1 MGDSKAILALN
12 ELKSKAAIAAF
23 FIIYCV
29 IGLLLDIIIYNMP
42 SLRYG
47 FYMLLT
53 FQVFPMAT
61 VGMVAFGVVSVFV
74 TYSMYDKIML
84 YGHEYKEITPEN
96 ASGFE
101 RRLYNMIDSLAARG
115 GLGYMP
121 RVYIIEADY
130 MNAFASGF
138 SQKSAMVAITTALI
152 NRLDEKEIEA
162 VMAHEISHI
171 KHGDIKL
178 TLLVSVLANVML
190 FVVNIGVMFFGGS
203 RDSGGARA
211 AKMILFA
218 LQFILPLITGVLSM
232 FLSRTREY
240 MADAGSVEITGD
252 KKAMANALI
261 KIHNNYA
268 TEPHAEDEGAEFRR
282 AAYIFEPKA
291 FASLFSTHPSL
302 QDRLKALGFEGR

>member
-1 MGDSKAILALN
+1 MRDSRAVLALN
-12 ELKSKAAIAAF
+12 EVKSKLVLAAF
-23 FIIYCV
+23 FALYCL
-29 IGLLLDIIIYNMP
+29 IGLLVDNIIYNMP
-42 SLRYG
+42 SLVYG

-53 FQVFPMAT
+53 FRVFPIAT
-61 VGMVAFGVVSVFV
+61 VGMALFGVVSIFV

-96 ASGFE
+96 AVGFE
-101 RRLYNMIDSLAARG
+101 RKFYDMIGELARRG

-121 RVYIIEADY
+121 RVYIIDADY

-138 SQKSAMVAITTALI
+138 SQKSATVAITTALI
-152 NRLDEKEIEA
+152 NRLNEDEIRA

-178 TLLVSVLANVML
+178 TLLISVLANVML

-203 RDSGGARA
+203 RDSAGARA
-211 AKMILFA
+211 AKTILFV
-218 LQFILPLITGVLSM
+218 LQFVLPLITGILSM

-252 KKAMANALI
+252 RKAMANALI

-268 TEPHAEDEGAEFRR
+268 DELHEDEGAEFRR
-282 AAYIFEPKA
+282 AAYIYEPKS

-302 QDRLKALGFEGR
+302 QDRLRALGFEA

>member
-1 MGDSKAILALN
+1 MSDNNSILALN
-12 ELKSKAAIAAF
+12 ELKSKAALGAF
-23 FIIYCV
+23 FILYCV
-29 IGLLLDIIIYNMP
+29 IGLLVDTIIYNMP
-42 SLRYG
+42 SLSQG

-61 VGMVAFGVVSVFV
+61 VGMAAFGVVSIMV

-84 YGHEYKEITPEN
+84 FGHEYKEVTPEN
-96 ASGFE
+96 ATGFE
-101 RRLYNMIDSLAARG
+101 KRLYDTIDSLAAKA

-121 RVYIIEADY
+121 RVYVIEADY

-152 NRLDEKEIEA
+152 SRLNEDEIKA

-178 TLLVSVLANVML
+178 TLLISVLANVML

-211 AKMILFA
+211 AKMILFV
-218 LQFILPLITGVLSM
+218 LQFVLPLITGVLSM
-232 FLSRTREY
+232 FLSRSREY

-252 KKAMANALI
+252 KDAMANALI

-268 TEPHAEDEGAEFRR
+268 KGPHAQDDGAEFRK
-282 AAYIFEPKA
+282 AAYIFEPKS

-302 QDRLKALGFEGR
+302 KDRLKALGFAS

>member
-1 MGDSKAILALN
+1 MGDSNSVLALN
-12 ELKSKAAIAAF
+12 ELKSKVALGVF
-23 FIIYCV
+23 FILYCV
-29 IGLLLDIIIYNMP
+29 IGLLVDTIIYNMP
-42 SLRYG
+42 SLSYG

-61 VGMVAFGVVSVFV
+61 VGMAAFGVVSVIV

-84 YGHEYKEITPEN
+84 FGHEYKEITPEN
-96 ASGFE
+96 AIGFE
-101 RRLYNMIDSLAARG
+101 RRLYDMIGSLAARA

-121 RVYIIEADY
+121 RVYVIDADY

-152 NRLDEKEIEA
+152 SRLNEDEIRA

-211 AKMILFA
+211 AKMILFV

-232 FLSRTREY
+232 FLSRSREY

-252 KKAMANALI
+252 KEAMANALI
-261 KIHNNYA
+261 KIHNSYA
-268 TEPHAEDEGAEFRR
+268 KEPYIEDDGVEFRR
-282 AAYIFEPKA
+282 AAYIFEPKS

-302 QDRLKALGFEGR
+302 EDRLRALGFAA

>member
-1 MGDSKAILALN
+1 MSDNNSILALN
-12 ELKSKAAIAAF
+12 ELKSKAALGAF
-23 FIIYCV
+23 FILYCV
-29 IGLLLDIIIYNMP
+29 IGLLVDTIIYNMP
-42 SLRYG
+42 SLSHG

-61 VGMVAFGVVSVFV
+61 VGMAVFGVVSIMV

-84 YGHEYKEITPEN
+84 FGHEYKEITPEN
-96 ASGFE
+96 AAGFE
-101 RRLYNMIDSLAARG
+101 RRLYDSIDSLAAKA

-121 RVYIIEADY
+121 RVYVIEADY

-138 SQKSAMVAITTALI
+138 SQKSAMVAITTTLI
-152 NRLDEKEIEA
+152 SRLNEDEIRA

-178 TLLVSVLANVML
+178 TLLISVLANVML

-211 AKMILFA
+211 AKMILLV
-218 LQFILPLITGVLSM
+218 LQFVLPLITGVLSM
-232 FLSRTREY
+232 FLSRSREY

-252 KKAMANALI
+252 KDAMANALI

-268 TEPHAEDEGAEFRR
+268 AEPHTEDDGVEFRK
-282 AAYIFEPKA
+282 AAYIFEPKS

-302 QDRLKALGFEGR
+302 EDRLKALGFAS

>member
-1 MGDSKAILALN
+1 MGDSRAVLALN
-12 ELKSKAAIAAF
+12 EVKSKLVLVAF
-23 FIIYCV
+23 FALYCI
-29 IGLLLDIIIYNMP
+29 IGLLVDNIIYNMP
-42 SLRYG
+42 SLSYG

-53 FQVFPMAT
+53 FQVFPIATIGMA
-61 VGMVAFGVVSVFV
+61 AFGVVSVFV

-84 YGHEYKEITPEN
+84 YGHEYKEITPKS
-96 ASGFE
+96 AVGFE
-101 RRLYNMIDSLAARG
+101 RKFYDMIGALAHKG
-115 GLGYMP
+115 GLSYMP

-152 NRLDEKEIEA
+152 NRLNEDEIEA

-171 KHGDIKL
+171 RHGDIKL
-178 TLLVSVLANVML
+178 TLLISVLANVML

-203 RDSGGARA
+203 RDSAGARA
-211 AKMILFA
+211 AKMILFV
-218 LQFILPLITGVLSM
+218 LQFVLPLITGVLSM

-268 TEPHAEDEGAEFRR
+268 DEPREDEGAEFRR
-282 AAYIFEPKA
+282 AAYIYEPKS

-302 QDRLKALGFEGR
+302 QDRLRALGFEA

>member
-1 MGDSKAILALN
+1 MNTQNAILALN
-12 ELKSKAAIAAF
+12 ELKSKAVLISFFALYAI
-23 FIIYCV
+23 
-29 IGLLLDIIIYNMP
+29 IGLLVDNILYNMP
-42 SLRYG
+42 SLSYG
-47 FYMLLT
+47 FYALLT
-53 FQVFPMAT
+53 FKVFPMAT
-61 VGMVAFGVVSVFV
+61 VVMVAFGIVSVFV

-84 YGHEYKEITPEN
+84 FGSEYKEITPDN

-101 RRLYNMIDSLAARG
+101 HTLYFMISDLAKKA

-121 RVYIIEADY
+121 KVYIIQADY

-152 NRLDEKEIEA
+152 NRLDEDEIRA
-162 VMAHEISHI
+162 VMAHEISHV

-178 TLLVSVLANVML
+178 TLLISVLANVML
-190 FVVNIGVMFFGGS
+190 FVVNMGVMIFGGS
-203 RDSGGARA
+203 RDSAGAKA
-211 AKMILFA
+211 AKTILFA
-218 LQFILPLITGVLSM
+218 LQFILPLITAALSM

-268 TEPHAEDEGAEFRR
+268 VEPHEDNGAEFRR
-282 AAYIFEPKA
+282 AAYIFEAKS

-302 QDRLKALGFEGR
+302 EERLKALGFES

>member
-1 MGDSKAILALN
+1 MDDSRTALAIN
-12 ELKSKAAIAAF
+12 ELKSKAALAAF
-23 FIIYCV
+23 FVLYCV
-29 IGLLLDIIIYNMP
+29 IGLLVDNIIYNMP
-42 SLRYG
+42 SLGYG

-53 FQVFPMAT
+53 FKVFPMAT
-61 VGMVAFGVVSVFV
+61 VGMAAFGVISVLV

-84 YGHEYKEITPEN
+84 FGHEYKEIHPEG
-96 ASGFE
+96 ARGFE
-101 RRLYNMIDSLAARG
+101 KRLYDMVDSLAAKA
-115 GLGYMP
+115 GLSYMP

-152 NRLDEKEIEA
+152 ERLNEDEIKA

-178 TLLVSVLANVML
+178 TLLISVLANVML
-190 FVVNIGVMFFGGS
+190 FVVNMGVMFFGGS

-218 LQFILPLITGVLSM
+218 LQFVLPLVSGVLSM
-232 FLSRTREY
+232 FLSRSREY
-240 MADAGSVEITGD
+240 MADAGSAQITGD
-252 KKAMANALI
+252 KEAMANALI

-268 TEPHAEDEGAEFRR
+268 A
-282 AAYIFEPKA
+282 EPKA
-291 FASLFSTHPSL
+291 
-302 QDRLKALGFEGR
+302 QDEGLSIEERRIFMSQNLLRLCFLRILACKIG

>member
-1 MGDSKAILALN
+1 MRDYNSILALN
-12 ELKSKAAIAAF
+12 ELKSKAALAAF
-23 FIIYCV
+23 FMLYCL
-29 IGLLLDIIIYNMP
+29 IGLLVDTIIYNMP
-42 SLRYG
+42 SLTYG
-47 FYMLLT
+47 FYLLLT

-61 VGMVAFGVVSVFV
+61 IGMAVFGVVSIMV

-84 YGHEYKEITPEN
+84 FGHEYKEITPEN
-96 ASGFE
+96 AIGFE
-101 RRLYNMIDSLAARG
+101 RHLYDTIDSLAAKA

-121 RVYIIEADY
+121 RVYVIDADY

-152 NRLDEKEIEA
+152 NRLNEDEIRA

-178 TLLVSVLANVML
+178 TLLISVLANVML
-190 FVVNIGVMFFGGS
+190 FAVNIGVMFFGGG

-211 AKMILFA
+211 AKMILFV
-218 LQFILPLITGVLSM
+218 LQFVLPIITGVLSM
-232 FLSRTREY
+232 FLSRSREY

-252 KKAMANALI
+252 KQAMANALI

-268 TEPHAEDEGAEFRR
+268 SEPSMQDDGAEFRR
-282 AAYIFEPKA
+282 AAYIFEPKS
-291 FASLFSTHPSL
+291 FASLFSTHPTL
-302 QDRLKALGFEGR
+302 QDRLKALGFAA

>member
-1 MGDSKAILALN
+1 MSDYKSILALN
-12 ELKSKAAIAAF
+12 EFKSKAALVAF
-23 FIIYCV
+23 FAIYCV
-29 IGLLLDIIIYNMP
+29 IGLLLDNIIYNMP
-42 SLRYG
+42 SLSYG
-47 FYMLLT
+47 FYMLLS

-61 VGMVAFGVVSVFV
+61 FGMVAFGIVSIFV

-84 YGHEYKEITPEN
+84 FGHEYKEINPQDM
-96 ASGFE
+96 AGFE
-101 RRLYNMIDSLAARG
+101 KKLYDMVADLAQQA

-121 RVYIIEADY
+121 RVYIIDADY

-138 SQKSAMVAITTALI
+138 SQKSAMVAITTTLV
-152 NRLDEKEIEA
+152 NRLNEDEIKA

-178 TLLVSVLANVML
+178 TLLISVLANVML

-232 FLSRTREY
+232 FLSRSREY

-252 KKAMANALI
+252 KQAMANALV
-261 KIHNNYA
+261 KIHNNYVD
-268 TEPHAEDEGAEFRR
+268 EPHVDEGAEFRK
-282 AAYIFEPKA
+282 AAYIFEAKS
-291 FASLFSTHPSL
+291 FSSLFSTHPTL
-302 QDRLKALGFEGR
+302 QDRLKALGFES

>member
-1 MGDSKAILALN
+1 MEGYKAVLALN
-12 ELKSKAAIAAF
+12 EFKSKAAIAAF
-23 FIIYCV
+23 FAIYCI
-29 IGLLLDIIIYNMP
+29 IGLLVDTIIYNMP
-42 SLRYG
+42 SLSYG

-61 VGMVAFGVVSVFV
+61 VGMAIFGVVSIFI

-96 ASGFE
+96 ARGFE
-101 RRLYNMIDSLAARG
+101 RRLYDMIDYLAARA

-152 NRLDEKEIEA
+152 NRLNEDEIRA

-178 TLLVSVLANVML
+178 TLLISVLANVML
-190 FVVNIGVMFFGGS
+190 FVVNMGVMLFGGS

-211 AKMILFA
+211 AKMILFV
-218 LQFILPLITGVLSM
+218 LQFILPLITGLLSM

-240 MADAGSVEITGD
+240 MADAGSVEITGSRE
-252 KKAMANALI
+252 AMANALI
-261 KIHNNYA
+261 KIHNSYA
-268 TEPHAEDEGAEFRR
+268 TTPDVEDEGVEFRR
-282 AAYIFEPKA
+282 AAYIFEPKS

-302 QDRLKALGFEGR
+302 QDRLKALGFTGN